1 MVVNVGNCGLRTM
14 LSPVDNFRP
23 EQDGY
28 PEGFLN
34 CAHKLTKDRVL
45 GLGRTIWITGI
56 TGFWICRSLGTAC
69 LFMKDEKIIQREQSR

>member
-34 CAHKLTKDRVL
+34 
-45 GLGRTIWITGI
+45 
-56 TGFWICRSLGTAC
+56 
-69 LFMKDEKIIQREQSR
+69 